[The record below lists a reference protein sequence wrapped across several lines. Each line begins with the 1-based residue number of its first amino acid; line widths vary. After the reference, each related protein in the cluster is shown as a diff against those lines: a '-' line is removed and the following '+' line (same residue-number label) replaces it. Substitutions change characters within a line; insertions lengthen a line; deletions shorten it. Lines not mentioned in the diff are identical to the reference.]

1 MPADRPDVDDGA
13 RGVSPFENWRFISF
27 LGLPRWY
34 AWASSAVFHAVAA
47 TAILTVTFPSVAHVR
62 SEEPKA
68 MPTVLKIGEKLYFV
82 AKIQPAPR
90 RATAAPAARKA
101 PPAPAPQP
109 AKVEVPAPA
118 PPAPPAR
125 AEAPK
130 VFAPPQVKRNQVSEA
145 TVIQPQS
152 PPDLVFTAVQP
163 LPSFEI
169 QAQNIRTPKPFVVP
183 GRPAP
188 KQVVETPNL
197 PPPPQQLDLTRVA
210 PVTFAP
216 RSTLVLPPGPPP
228 VIDARPPDVKTSV
241 EAARVGD
248 PISILS
254 LSDVAVA
261 PRPEIV
267 VPPGN
272 VLGRTGD
279 GIVMVAGNNV
289 AGGAV
294 VGEEASAADRGAASG
309 PARPAA
315 EGTLPNAGRPPAGT
329 PGAAAAGGPTGAPP
343 APAPLKPNQI
353 RRPNDGQFDSVVVQ
367 NTPTDQFPESRG
379 LLTGRPIYSVY
390 ISVGTAKDW
399 TLYFAVPGAPAQ
411 QQTGTR
417 VVEVTAVTPV
427 LAPYPVVNRRPN
439 TSILVFF
446 KYLLVYGTVNEA
458 GRFQNLRV
466 VRPTR
471 PDADKA
477 LLAALANWEFRP
489 ASREGKKLGVE
500 VLLYVPV
507 DGL

>member
-1 MPADRPDVDDGA
+1 MPADRPDVDPGEL
-13 RGVSPFENWRFISF
+13 GVSARSVSAYENWRFISF

-34 AWASSAVFHAVAA
+34 AWASSAVFHALAA
-47 TAILTVTFPSVAHVR
+47 TAIATVTFPSVAHVR
-62 SEEPKA
+62 TEQPKDV
-68 MPTVLKIGEKLYFV
+68 PTILKIGEKLYFV

-90 RATAAPAARKA
+90 RTANAPATRKA

-109 AKVEVPAPA
+109 AKAEVRAPA

-125 AEAPK
+125 TE
-130 VFAPPQVKRNQVSEA
+130 VRRNQVSEA
-145 TVIQPQS
+145 TVIQPLS
-152 PPDLVFTAVQP
+152 PPDLVFPAVQP
-163 LPSFEI
+163 LPSFEV
-169 QAQNIRTPKPFVVP
+169 QATQRIRTPKPFVVP
-183 GRPAP
+183 GRPSP
-188 KQVVETPNL
+188 KPVVETAAL
-197 PPPPQQLDLTRVA
+197 PPPPQQPDLTRVA

-228 VIDARPPDVKTSV
+228 VMDARPPDLKTTV
-241 EAARVGD
+241 DPVARVGD

-254 LSDVAVA
+254 LSDVAV
-261 PRPEIV
+261 PPKSEIV

-279 GIVMVAGNNV
+279 GIVIVAGNNV
-289 AGGAV
+289 SGGAV
-294 VGEEASAADRGAASG
+294 VGGEASAADRGAASG
-309 PARPAA
+309 PARPGV
-315 EGTLPNAGRPPAGT
+315 EGALPTSPRPPAGT
-329 PGAAAAGGPTGAPP
+329 PGAAAGGQPGASP
-343 APAPLKPNQI
+343 APAPLKPNQM
-353 RRPNDGQFDSVVVQ
+353 RRPNDGQFDAVVVQ

-399 TLYFAVPGAPAQ
+399 TLYFAVPNSAPAQ

-417 VVEVTAVTPV
+417 VVEITTVTPV
-427 LAPYPVVNRRPN
+427 LAPYPVLLERPN
-439 TSILVFF
+439 TTIPAFF
-446 KYLLVYGTVNEA
+446 KYVLVYGTVNEA

-471 PDADKA
+471 PEADKA